1 MYTVWLLYMCIVWFI
16 DCSIDLSQPKKRV
29 ATTHMFACVEKNL
42 FSKYICKYVA
52 NNLQFGKTVREKG
65 KSDDLCFFVIIKGLD
80 T

>member
-1 MYTVWLLYMCIVWFI
+1 
-16 DCSIDLSQPKKRV
+16 
-29 ATTHMFACVEKNL
+29 MFACVEKNL

-80 T
+80 TQEGMRGWNAEKMCEAMWWKHRKRIQGEKKKI